1 MLQLDSISKRHGGQI
16 LFLETSAA
24 VQRGE
29 KVGLVGPNGAG
40 KSTIFRLLTREEEP
54 DDGRIAIDRGVTLG
68 YFSQTIGELKGQSVL
83 EATIAGAGAVSDA
96 AHRLHE
102 LELALADPE
111 RADELDKLVER
122 YGEAQV
128 LFESLGGYG
137 LEARAHEVL
146 AGLGFT
152 PEQVAADVGLLSGG
166 WKTRVGLARILVM
179 RPDALL
185 LDEPTNHLDLESI
198 LWLEGWLRD
207 FEGALVLTT
216 HDREFMNRIVKKIIA
231 IDGGELTSYSGNYD
245 FYERQ
250 RALSDREQE
259 AQYARQQAMLAKEEA
274 FIARFKARASHASQV
289 QSRIKKID
297 KIEKVEPPKRAQA
310 LEFEF
315 RSPPR
320 SGDDVLR
327 LTGIRKAYGERVIF
341 DGFDLLVRRG
351 ERWCV
356 MGANGAGK
364 STLLKIAAGANAPD
378 GGTVTIGAGV
388 KLGYFAQHSMD
399 LLTGDETVSKTLENA
414 FPQASLGVIRSLAAS
429 FGFTGDEI
437 EKRCGLLSGGEKV
450 RLVMARMLYDPP
462 NFLVLDEPT
471 NHLDL
476 ATKDMLVKALGGYEG
491 TLLLVS
497 HDRHFLS
504 KLTNRVL
511 ELGESEPHVYP
522 GSYSEYV
529 VASGHEA
536 PGMRTA

>member
-16 LFLETSAA
+16 LFLEASAA

-40 KSTIFRLLTREEEP
+40 KSTIFRLLMKEEEP
-54 DDGRIAIDRGVTLG
+54 DDGRISIDRGVTLG
-68 YFSQTIGELKGQSVL
+68 YFSQTIGEMKGQSVL

-102 LELALADPE
+102 LELALADPAQAE
-111 RADELDKLVER
+111 QMDKLIER

-146 AGLGFT
+146 AGLGFSA
-152 PEQVAADVGLLSGG
+152 EQVAGDVGLLSGG

-198 LWLEGWLRD
+198 LWLEQWLRD
-207 FEGALVLTT
+207 FDGALILTT
-216 HDREFMNRIVKKIIA
+216 HDREFMNRIITKIIA
-231 IDGGELTSYSGNYD
+231 IDGGEITSYSGNYD
-245 FYERQ
+245 FYESQ
-250 RALSDREQE
+250 RRLAEREQE

-297 KIEKVEPPKRAQA
+297 KIEKVEPPKRAQT
-310 LEFEF
+310 LEFDF
-315 RSPPR
+315 RAPPR

-327 LTGIRKAYGERVIF
+327 LAGIRKAYGERKVF
-341 DGFDLLVRRG
+341 DGFDLLIRRG

-364 STLLKIAAGANAPD
+364 STLLKIVAGANPPD
-378 GGTVTIGAGV
+378 AGAVTVGANV

-399 LLTGDETVSKTLENA
+399 LLNADETVYQTLENA
-414 FPQASLGVIRSLAAS
+414 FPQASLGVLRSLAAC
-429 FGFTGDEI
+429 FGFPGDDI

-476 ATKDMLVKALGGYEG
+476 ATKDMLIRSLASYEG

-511 ELGESEPHVYP
+511 ELGPAGPHVYP

-536 PGMRTA
+536 PGMRTS

>member
-68 YFSQTIGELKGQSVL
+68 YFSQTIGEMKCQSVL

-111 RADELDKLVER
+111 RADELDKLVEK

-152 PEQVAADVGLLSGG
+152 PEQVAGDVGLLSGG

-207 FEGALVLTT
+207 FEGALILTT
-216 HDREFMNRIVKKIIA
+216 HDREFMNRIVSKIIA
-231 IDGGELTSYSGNYD
+231 IDGGELTSYSGDYD
-245 FYERQ
+245 FYESQ
-250 RALSDREQE
+250 RALAEREQE

-327 LTGIRKAYGERVIF
+327 LAGIRKAYGERVIF
-341 DGFDLLVRRG
+341 DGFDLLIRRG

-378 GGTVTIGAGV
+378 GGAVTIGAAV

-476 ATKDMLVKALGGYEG
+476 ATKAMLIKALASYEG

-511 ELGESEPHVYP
+511 ELGAEAPHVYP
-522 GSYSEYV
+522 GSYAEYV

>member
-68 YFSQTIGELKGQSVL
+68 YFSQTLGELKGQSVL

-111 RADELDKLVER
+111 RADELDKLIER

-146 AGLGFT
+146 AGLGFA
-152 PEQVAADVGLLSGG
+152 PEQVAGDVGLLSGG

-207 FEGALVLTT
+207 FEGALILTT
-216 HDREFMNRIVKKIIA
+216 HDREFMNRIVTKIIA

-250 RALSDREQE
+250 RALADREQE

-297 KIEKVEPPKRAQA
+297 KIEKVEPPKRAQT

-315 RSPPR
+315 RPAPR

-327 LTGIRKAYGERVIF
+327 LASIEKAYGERVIF
-341 DGFDLLVRRG
+341 AGFDLLIRRG

-364 STLLKIAAGANAPD
+364 STLLKLAAGANSPD
-378 GGTVTIGAGV
+378 GGAVTIGAAV

-399 LLTGDETVSKTLENA
+399 LLTGDESVWQTLENA
-414 FPQASLGVIRSLAAS
+414 FPQASIGSLRSLAAA
-429 FGFTGDEI
+429 FGFTGDEV
-437 EKRCGLLSGGEKV
+437 EKRCKLLSGGEKV
-450 RLVMARMLYDPP
+450 RLVMARMLFDPP

-476 ATKDMLVKALGGYEG
+476 ATKEMLIKALASYEG

-511 ELGESEPHVYP
+511 ELGASEPHVYP